1 MNVLNPFSAAK
12 IHRNDKDLFDYQREM
27 KGAIYGAWGTC
38 TSVMCQ
44 MPTGTGKTHLLVS
57 VVRDFVQT
65 WKMPVWIVAHRIE
78 LIEQISETLTRYGV
92 PNGRITSG
100 STVSAEQVQVASIQT
115 LASLW
120 GNGKIS
126 FVEKEGMKRTSDWR
140 TLHNEAT
147 PEIADENR
155 RMQDDVSF
163 PKGIGEHVKEV
174 EQNGTQENAPF
185 PKDIRTNVKG
195 MEQDEISGSRAG
207 HWKYREP
214 GLVVIDEA
222 HHALAGSYQ
231 LLWKHFPDAYK
242 LGLTATPCRLNKRGF
257 TSLFDRLL
265 TSWSIS
271 RFIEEGRLALF
282 DYLSICSQSE
292 AQRRIDSLSKR
303 GADGDFSI
311 KEMGMVMDCPEA
323 IEQLYR
329 SYKTFAGG
337 KKGII
342 YAINRAHSLHICDY
356 YRKQGVKIESIDSK
370 TPAWERVDKVERYRK
385 GEVDV
390 IVNVDI
396 FSEGFDCPAVE
407 FIQLARPTLSLS
419 KYLQQVGRGLRVHPD
434 KVRAIILDQVGL
446 YRLFGLPTEERN
458 WQQMFVGKMAGKG
471 VNAVERELFLEQQEF
486 QQLREEQPQRKFQE
500 VRDGEPMLIIQ
511 GHTDFLRLVANR
523 KAEVEPFEQKGLF
536 GLRKGEML
544 ITPPT
549 YPYIAPFIGNY
560 AVITHPGGRF
570 GLITNKGNVLPL
582 PKCLKI
588 ELYPEEFAYIEE
600 SPVIRYYLDL
610 KNFRHYDSL
619 PTTFKLDFLEFACY
633 KGLYYLRFR
642 YLLPLANPVFRA
654 EELTVDGDVFFHSGY
669 FIHRGE
675 PHKLYQ
681 YNGYDEQGRLLIM
694 DGKSDL
700 FAYQRGESL
709 LYCGKMKSV
718 WNHKQGCWKRRIVK

>member
-1 MNVLNPFSAAK
+1 MNVLNPFSSAK
-12 IHRNDKDLFDYQREM
+12 VHCSDKDLFDYQQEM
-27 KGAIYGAWGTC
+27 KEALYGAWETC

-100 STVSAEQVQVASIQT
+100 STVSDEQVQVASIQT

-126 FVEKEGMKRTSDWR
+126 FVEKDGARMTSDLSTR
-140 TLHNEAT
+140 NNEVT
-147 PEIADENR
+147 HSTADENR

-163 PKGIGEHVKEV
+163 PKDIG
-174 EQNGTQENAPF
+174 P
-185 PKDIRTNVKG
+185 NVKG
-195 MEQDEISGSRAG
+195 GERYGMQEDVFFSKGIGKNAMETEQNEVSVNRTDRL
-207 HWKYREP
+207 KYRKP

-231 LLWKHFPDAYK
+231 LLWKYFPDAYK

-282 DYLSICSQSE
+282 DYLSIRPQSE

-329 SYKTFAGG
+329 SYKTFAEG

-419 KYLQQVGRGLRVHPD
+419 KYLQQVGRGLRVHPN
-434 KVRAIILDQVGL
+434 KIRAIILDQVGL

-471 VNAVERELFLEQQEF
+471 VKAAEREMLLEQQEF
-486 QQLREEQPQRKFQE
+486 QQLRETPSQKEFQE
-500 VRDGEPMLIIQ
+500 FRNGEPMLIIQ
-511 GHTDFLRLVANR
+511 GHTDFLRMVANR
-523 KAEVEPFEQKGLF
+523 KAEVEPFKQNGLF
-536 GLRKGEML
+536 GLCKGELL

-560 AVITHPGGRF
+560 AVITYPGGRF
-570 GLITNKGNVLPL
+570 GLITTKGDVLPL

-588 ELYPEEFAYIEE
+588 ELYPEAFAYIEE
-600 SPVIRYYLDL
+600 SPVIRYYIDL

-642 YLLPLANPVFRA
+642 YSLPLANPVFRA

-681 YNGYDEQGRLLIM
+681 YNGYDEQERLLIM
-694 DGKSDL
+694 DGRNEL
-700 FAYQRGESL
+700 FAYRRGL
-709 LYCGKMKSV
+709 PLVYCGKMKSV
-718 WNHKQGCWKRRIVK
+718 WNHKQGCWKRTIVK